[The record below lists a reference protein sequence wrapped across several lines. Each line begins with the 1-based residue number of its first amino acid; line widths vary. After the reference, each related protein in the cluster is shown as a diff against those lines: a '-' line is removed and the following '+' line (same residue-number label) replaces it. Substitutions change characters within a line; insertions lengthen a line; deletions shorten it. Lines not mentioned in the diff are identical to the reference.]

1 MFLRHIGK
9 KTGDRVGGG
18 GERGE
23 GEERKNDKILVIYI
37 YIIKLEGRAE
47 EFL

>member
-1 MFLRHIGK
+1 MYMFLRDTGK

-23 GEERKNDKILVIYI
+23 GEERKWQTISNLYI
-37 YIIKLEGRAE
+37 NY
-47 EFL
+47 